1 MSDSIINETE
11 SDMKEPQANSPGTGD
26 KKQDCGC
33 DDGCCQPK
41 KKNYVSKIIFAVIL
55 LAAVAIIGIKLTG
68 HSGSGSA
75 NQSVA
80 APGKTAG
87 CDTTK
92 KCDTSNGSSC
102 CPKN

>member
-1 MSDSIINETE
+1 MEENYNDTNAPEGE
-11 SDMKEPQANSPGTGD
+11 N

-41 KKNYVSKIIFAVIL
+41 KKNIWSKLIFVVIL
-55 LAAVAIIGIKLTG
+55 LAAVTIIGVKLIG
-68 HSGSGSA
+68 RSGNASDK
-75 NQSVA
+75 QSVA
-80 APGKTAG
+80 VPGKAACCDTSKTKT

-92 KCDTSNGSSC
+92 GSSC